1 MSAKMTQRTT
11 RVDFLRENYTTTLF
25 SFTLHNISNFPPSL
39 LGHDCPKIII
49 VRSKK
54 IQMAWYKK
62 KLCDFL
68 SKNHLYLFSPFIDI
82 LPKNSKLHNCW
93 WNFHPRFLQFFLY
106 NYKYLIQMNN
116 QRRLMFFNSV
126 NSLIVDLETAFGLE
140 HWSGAHFKFHQFFL
154 IIISSITRNTSPLT
168 HFYLDQEKLQLL
180 LKSKVMYPR
189 ADTDWFAVWP
199 ITYISLD
206 GREICIR
213 RLKISVANSELFW

>member
-1 MSAKMTQRTT
+1 MIFSQKITSSYLVHSLIFCLKIPNYIIANGIFTP
-11 RVDFLRENYTTTLF
+11 DFY
-25 SFTLHNISNFPPSL
+25 NFF
-39 LGHDCPKIII
+39 
-49 VRSKK
+49 V
-54 IQMAWYKK
+54 Q
-62 KLCDFL
+62 
-68 SKNHLYLFSPFIDI
+68 
-82 LPKNSKLHNCW
+82 
-93 WNFHPRFLQFFLY
+93 LQIF
-106 NYKYLIQMNN
+106 QMNH
-116 QRRLMFFNSV
+116 QRQLMFFNSV

-140 HWSGAHFKFHQFFL
+140 HWSVAHFKFHQFFL

-213 RLKISVANSELFW
+213 RLKISVANSRAFLIDWGQYSSA